1 MDIFSV
7 TCYLEMN
14 VETFIELK
22 WVFLSLFVLSE
33 MDIFAVTRY
42 LEMNIQ
48 TFFRVEIHIFELMY
62 VA

>member
-1 MDIFSV
+1 
-7 TCYLEMN
+7 
-14 VETFIELK
+14 
-22 WVFLSLFVLSE
+22 

-48 TFFRVEIHIFELMY
+48 TFLRVEIHIFELMY